1 MPDPNDG
8 MREHK
13 SDFSSGDPDRT
24 VVVPQTPGPPG
35 GDATVGSDRARDQAH
50 GDDETEVVSR
60 DRLGLGSNAGA
71 GGPATNQQRPSQV
84 SPQPSSWGSQTPSW
98 SAPTAP
104 PQGPPAQPGGAAFP
118 PPPTA
123 APQQNAAGAGA
134 GAAYPPPPPA
144 GYGPPAAGYPPAP
157 SSPEPPRYGPPS
169 APMGYGQPPGPGD
182 AFGAAGH
189 SAQPNMPPPPRDY
202 AADARAA
209 LNKGNSFLGRLLRK
223 GVNGELIPVAAFQSY
238 RMHKPVP
245 LTVAVF
251 IIGLILAGLFGQSG
265 GLIGLILSEAV
276 WALTAF
282 VLIAIGT
289 KGALQTIVYGICLVG
304 ALGFAAAAYIAF
316 TSYST
321 LSSLPYSG
329 GISISLL
336 VIGVAAIVLAIV
348 HGYIGL
354 QVNREIKKIASGQ

>member
-1 MPDPNDG
+1 MTAALITAEDLKTMMASEP
-8 MREHK
+8 
-13 SDFSSGDPDRT
+13 
-24 VVVPQTPGPPG
+24 VVVIDTRNP
-35 GDATVGSDRARDQAH
+35 DAY
-50 GDDETEVVSR
+50 
-60 DRLGLGSNAGA
+60 
-71 GGPATNQQRPSQV
+71 
-84 SPQPSSWGSQTPSW
+84 
-98 SAPTAP
+98 
-104 PQGPPAQPGGAAFP
+104 
-118 PPPTA
+118 
-123 APQQNAAGAGA
+123 AAGHIPGA
-134 GAAYPPPPPA
+134 VNVHDIFTYL
-144 GYGPPAAGYPPAP
+144 AP
-157 SSPEPPRYGPPS
+157 STPEGMTELKTKF
-169 APMGYGQPPGPGD
+169 AD